1 MFNEIELEKIK
12 IAIAESVSN
21 ELLGV
26 AVECKDIADDFIK
39 NRMTLL
45 VHGYIWG
52 ESGKTQTIRYPAT
65 WWDAVKERWFPQWLL
80 ARYPVTY
87 REHEISLKTLYPD
100 FKISMPHETRVLK
113 YMVHDRL
120 AM

>member
-1 MFNEIELEKIK
+1 VFNEIELEKIK
-12 IAIAESVSN
+12 ITIAESVSN

-26 AVECKDIADDFIK
+26 VVECKDIADDFIK

-45 VHGYIWG
+45 VRGYIWG

-65 WWDAVKERWFPQWLL
+65 WWDAFKERWFPQWLL
-80 ARYPVTY
+80 TRYPAAY
-87 REHEISLKTLYPD
+87 REHKIDLRTLYPN
-100 FKISMPHETRVLK
+100 FKISMPHETHVLK